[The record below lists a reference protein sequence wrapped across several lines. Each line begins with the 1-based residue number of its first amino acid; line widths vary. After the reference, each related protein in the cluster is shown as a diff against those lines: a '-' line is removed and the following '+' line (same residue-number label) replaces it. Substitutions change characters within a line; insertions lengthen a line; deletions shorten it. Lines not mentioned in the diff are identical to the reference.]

1 MDIRFKWKNL
11 RDAFVRYR
19 RQLINFKKRNSGKDV
34 KTYIYAKQMHFLT
47 KNIDPKLMTNSSLR
61 GPVKRTAESGPRS
74 PAFEQVFMPGDPGSC
89 TSEDTM
95 EVEEKLIE
103 NDGDDNNTLP
113 PKIDSSRSQ
122 TVNETDRTEQC
133 ESDEY
138 YDMAFFKSLQPML
151 RRLSPD
157 QKMLFRIDVMK
168 LLANYAGANTASTNF
183 TSSARQDSSASY
195 SQSDSITDIKCAFR
209 HDVFPSSSDDL

>member
-1 MDIRFKWKNL
+1 MDLRFKWKNL

-19 RQLINFKKRNSGKDV
+19 RQLINFKKRNCGKDV

-47 KNIDPKLMTNSSLR
+47 KNIDPKLTTSSSLR
-61 GPVKRTAESGPRS
+61 APNKRTAESRNLS

-95 EVEEKLIE
+95 EVEEKQLE
-103 NDGDDNNTLP
+103 DNDNNISSA
-113 PKIDSSRSQ
+113 KIDSSHSQ
-122 TVNETDRTEQC
+122 ALNETERTEQC

-168 LLANYAGANTASTNF
+168 LLANYTGANAASSF
-183 TSSARQDSSASY
+183 SSSARRDSVASY
-195 SQSDSITDIKCAFR
+195 SQSESMTDVKCSFR